1 MAIDFGEIFNLSN
14 IGAVAKGL
22 DAADTEITNNRFKIR
37 NEELKAKRESLI
49 KRKNMNYEIDLKAY
63 AKEKDK
69 ADEIKSLN
77 AEGDIGSYNYATRW
91 LSITD
96 KNFKNY
102 DKTQQNSM
110 ISSLMT
116 SMSKN
121 KDADGKILAKNYVA
135 SGTSKEELELKYANQ
150 EAKINKIIT
159 DETLKAKE
167 KSFLIEKILGIK
179 EEETDVDAQIAAAL
193 KAEKKVEAE
202 ANSALT
208 ANVLSED
215 ALPSHIDS
223 DKFKKYKD
231 KVASINEKNI
241 WKNERDGVAR
251 FSFTST
257 LKANG
262 FDTKN
267 YVRFEDGKPVEFNI
281 SGDSY
286 GNAYEKIYSTK
297 HAENNTQDFSLKLYT
312 QNDDLGTL
320 ASNPKLSNSEL
331 HKDTQ
336 RIISDRAT
344 ENTVRSVE
352 SFSMVPL
359 AMVNDNNKLVYDG
372 KVYTL
377 TNNQLL
383 NGEAASAKTIYNK
396 IVGDFVTNLVKD
408 EGWASEDE
416 VHRAYS
422 GVQNGLTDG
431 HDKYVGLDN
440 YIKEQIIK
448 ELKLVPDS
456 DKKETTTTE
465 GTTVTGDKEPVDKL
479 PKKDKKTKSHIVVK
493 DGIIKDTTT
502 GHNESLD
509 SINENGKIDLLP
521 NHIKESKEFK
531 EWASK
536 NSIKENVA
544 PTIGEEPEYI
554 WKDVYVRGVKTRK
567 KVKNPNYIDTSPP
580 VVPKINKK
588 RVR

>member
-241 WKNERDGVAR
+241 WKTERDGVAR

-267 YVRFEDGKPVEFNI
+267 YVRFEDSKPVEFNI

-320 ASNPKLSNSEL
+320 ASNPKLSNAEI

-344 ENTVRSVE
+344 ENTVRGEE

-465 GTTVTGDKEPVDKL
+465 GKTTTENKEPVDTL

-493 DGIIKDTTT
+493 DGKITDTTT
-502 GHNESLD
+502 GESESLN
-509 SINENGKIDLLP
+509 SINDNGKIDLLP

-544 PTIGEEPEYI
+544 PTIGEQPEYI

>member
-202 ANSALT
+202 ENSALT

-241 WKNERDGVAR
+241 WKTERDGVAR

-267 YVRFEDGKPVEFNI
+267 YVRFEDSKPVEFNI

-408 EGWASEDE
+408 EGWAGEDE

-431 HDKYVGLDN
+431 HAKYAGLDN
-440 YIKEQIIK
+440 YIKEKIIK

-544 PTIGEEPEYI
+544 PTIGEQPEYI

-567 KVKNPNYIDTSPP
+567 KVKNPNYIDTSLPI
-580 VVPKINKK
+580 VPKINKK

>member
-1 MAIDFGEIFNLSN
+1 MAIDFGEIFNLSY

-77 AEGDIGSYNYATRW
+77 AEGDIGSHNYATRW

-167 KSFLIEKILGIK
+167 KSFLIEKILAIK

-202 ANSALT
+202 ENSALT

-320 ASNPKLSNSEL
+320 ASNPKLSNAEI

-344 ENTVRSVE
+344 ENTVRGEE

-408 EGWASEDE
+408 EGWAGEDE

-465 GTTVTGDKEPVDKL
+465 RTTVTGDKEPVDKL

-493 DGIIKDTTT
+493 DGKITDTTT
-502 GHNESLD
+502 GESESLN
-509 SINENGKIDLLP
+509 SINDNGKIDLLP

>member
-320 ASNPKLSNSEL
+320 ASNPKLSNAEI

-344 ENTVRSVE
+344 ENTVRGEE

-408 EGWASEDE
+408 EGWAGEDE

-544 PTIGEEPEYI
+544 PTIGEQPEYI

-567 KVKNPNYIDTSPP
+567 KVKNPNYIDTSLPI
-580 VVPKINKK
+580 VPKINKK

>member
-202 ANSALT
+202 ENSALT

-215 ALPSHIDS
+215 SLPSHIDT

-241 WKNERDGVAR
+241 WKTERDGVAR

-320 ASNPKLSNSEL
+320 ASNPKLSNAEI

-344 ENTVRSVE
+344 ENTVRGEE

-408 EGWASEDE
+408 EGWAGEDE

-431 HDKYVGLDN
+431 HAKYAGLDN
-440 YIKEQIIK
+440 YIKEKIIK

-465 GTTVTGDKEPVDKL
+465 GKTTTENKEPVDTL

-493 DGIIKDTTT
+493 DGKITDTTT
-502 GHNESLD
+502 GESESLN
-509 SINENGKIDLLP
+509 SINDNGKIDLLP

-544 PTIGEEPEYI
+544 PTIGEQPEYI

>member
-179 EEETDVDAQIAAAL
+179 EEETDVDDQIAAAL

-231 KVASINEKNI
+231 KVAEINGKNI
-241 WKNERDGVAR
+241 WKNERDGVSR

-267 YVRFEDGKPVEFNI
+267 YVRFEDSKPVEFNI

-320 ASNPKLSNSEL
+320 ASNPKLSNAEI

-344 ENTVRSVE
+344 ENTVRGEE

-408 EGWASEDE
+408 EGWAGEDE

-544 PTIGEEPEYI
+544 PTIGEQPEYI

-567 KVKNPNYIDTSPP
+567 KVKNPNYIDTSLPI
-580 VVPKINKK
+580 VPKINKK

>member
-202 ANSALT
+202 ENSALT

-215 ALPSHIDS
+215 SLPSHIDT

-241 WKNERDGVAR
+241 WKTERDGVAR

-320 ASNPKLSNSEL
+320 ASNPKLSNAEI

-344 ENTVRSVE
+344 ENTVRGEE

-408 EGWASEDE
+408 EGWAGEDE

-431 HDKYVGLDN
+431 HAKYAGLDN

-465 GTTVTGDKEPVDKL
+465 GKTTTENKEPVDTL

-493 DGIIKDTTT
+493 DGKITDTTT
-502 GHNESLD
+502 GESESLN
-509 SINENGKIDLLP
+509 SINDNGKIDLLP

-544 PTIGEEPEYI
+544 PTIGEQPEYI

-567 KVKNPNYIDTSPP
+567 KVKNPNYIDTSLPI
-580 VVPKINKK
+580 VPKINKK

>member
-202 ANSALT
+202 ENSALT

-215 ALPSHIDS
+215 SLPSHIDT

-241 WKNERDGVAR
+241 WKTERDGVAR

-320 ASNPKLSNSEL
+320 ASNPKLSNAEI

-344 ENTVRSVE
+344 ENTVRGEE

-383 NGEAASAKTIYNK
+383 NGETASAKTIYNK

-408 EGWASEDE
+408 EGWAGEDE

-567 KVKNPNYIDTSPP
+567 KVKNPNYIDTSLPI
-580 VVPKINKK
+580 VPKINKK

>member
-202 ANSALT
+202 ENSALT

-215 ALPSHIDS
+215 SLPSHIDT

-241 WKNERDGVAR
+241 WKTERDGVAR

-267 YVRFEDGKPVEFNI
+267 YVRFEDSKPVEFNI

-383 NGEAASAKTIYNK
+383 NGETASAKTIYNK

-431 HDKYVGLDN
+431 HAKYAGLDN
-440 YIKEQIIK
+440 YIKEKIIK

-567 KVKNPNYIDTSPP
+567 KVKNPNYIDTSLPI
-580 VVPKINKK
+580 VPKINKK

>member
-179 EEETDVDAQIAAAL
+179 EEETDLFAQIAAAL

-202 ANSALT
+202 ENSALT

-215 ALPSHIDS
+215 SLPSHIDT

-241 WKNERDGVAR
+241 WKTERDGVAR

-320 ASNPKLSNSEL
+320 ASNPKLSNAEI

-344 ENTVRSVE
+344 ENTVRGEE

-408 EGWASEDE
+408 EGWAGEDE

-465 GTTVTGDKEPVDKL
+465 GKTTTENKEPVDTL

-493 DGIIKDTTT
+493 DGKITDTTT
-502 GHNESLD
+502 GESESLN
-509 SINENGKIDLLP
+509 SINDNGKIDLLP

>member
-179 EEETDVDAQIAAAL
+179 EEETDIDAQIAAAL

-202 ANSALT
+202 ENSALT
-208 ANVLSED
+208 VNVLSED
-215 ALPSHIDS
+215 SLTSHIDT

-241 WKNERDGVAR
+241 WKTERDGVAR

-267 YVRFEDGKPVEFNI
+267 YVRFEDSKPVEFNI

-383 NGEAASAKTIYNK
+383 NGETASAKTIYNK

-408 EGWASEDE
+408 EGWAGEDE

-431 HDKYVGLDN
+431 HAKYAGLDN
-440 YIKEQIIK
+440 YIKEKIIK

-544 PTIGEEPEYI
+544 PTIGEQPEYI

-567 KVKNPNYIDTSPP
+567 KVKNPNYIDTSLPI
-580 VVPKINKK
+580 VPKINKK

>member
-241 WKNERDGVAR
+241 WKTERDGVAR

-267 YVRFEDGKPVEFNI
+267 YVRFEDSKPVEFNI

-320 ASNPKLSNSEL
+320 ASNPKLSNAEI

-344 ENTVRSVE
+344 ENTVRGEE

-408 EGWASEDE
+408 EGWAGEDE

-431 HDKYVGLDN
+431 HAKYAGLDN
-440 YIKEQIIK
+440 YIKEKIIK

>member
-202 ANSALT
+202 ENSALT

-215 ALPSHIDS
+215 SLPSHIDT

-241 WKNERDGVAR
+241 WKTERDGVAR

-267 YVRFEDGKPVEFNI
+267 YVRFEDSKPVEFNI

-431 HDKYVGLDN
+431 HAKYAGLDN
-440 YIKEQIIK
+440 YIKEKIIK

-493 DGIIKDTTT
+493 DGKITDTTT
-502 GHNESLD
+502 GESESLN
-509 SINENGKIDLLP
+509 SINDNGKIDLLP

-544 PTIGEEPEYI
+544 PTIGEQPEYI

-567 KVKNPNYIDTSPP
+567 KVKNPNYIDTSLPI
-580 VVPKINKK
+580 VPKINKK

>member
-202 ANSALT
+202 ENSALT

-215 ALPSHIDS
+215 SLPSHIDT

-241 WKNERDGVAR
+241 WKTERDGVAR

-320 ASNPKLSNSEL
+320 ASNPKLSNAEI

-344 ENTVRSVE
+344 ENTVRGEE

-408 EGWASEDE
+408 EGWAGEDE

-544 PTIGEEPEYI
+544 PTIGEQPEYI

>member
-202 ANSALT
+202 ENSALT

-320 ASNPKLSNSEL
+320 ASNPKLSNAEI

-344 ENTVRSVE
+344 ENTVRGEE

-408 EGWASEDE
+408 EGWAGEDE

-431 HDKYVGLDN
+431 HAKYAGLDN
-440 YIKEQIIK
+440 YIKEKIIK

-465 GTTVTGDKEPVDKL
+465 GKTTTENKEPVDTL

-493 DGIIKDTTT
+493 DGKITDTTT
-502 GHNESLD
+502 GESESLN
-509 SINENGKIDLLP
+509 SINDNGKIDLLP

-544 PTIGEEPEYI
+544 PTIGEQPEYI

-567 KVKNPNYIDTSPP
+567 KVKNPNYIDTSLPI
-580 VVPKINKK
+580 VPKINKK

>member
-77 AEGDIGSYNYATRW
+77 AEGDIGSHNYATRW

-179 EEETDVDAQIAAAL
+179 EEETDIDAQIAAAL

-202 ANSALT
+202 ENSALT

-241 WKNERDGVAR
+241 WKTERDGVAR

-267 YVRFEDGKPVEFNI
+267 YVRFEDSKPVEFNI

-320 ASNPKLSNSEL
+320 ASNPKLSNAEI

-408 EGWASEDE
+408 EGWAGEDE

-431 HDKYVGLDN
+431 HAKYAGLDN
-440 YIKEQIIK
+440 YIKEKIIK

-544 PTIGEEPEYI
+544 PTIGEQPEYI

-567 KVKNPNYIDTSPP
+567 KVKNPNYIDTSLPI
-580 VVPKINKK
+580 VPKINKK

>member
-231 KVASINEKNI
+231 KVAEINGKNI
-241 WKNERDGVAR
+241 WKNERDGVSR

-267 YVRFEDGKPVEFNI
+267 YVRFEDSKPVEFNI

-383 NGEAASAKTIYNK
+383 NGETASAKTIYNK

-431 HDKYVGLDN
+431 HAKYAGLDN
-440 YIKEQIIK
+440 YIKEKIIK

-544 PTIGEEPEYI
+544 PTIGEQPEYI

>member
-202 ANSALT
+202 ENSALT

-215 ALPSHIDS
+215 SLPSHIDT

-241 WKNERDGVAR
+241 WKTERDGVAR

-320 ASNPKLSNSEL
+320 ASNPKLSNAEI

-344 ENTVRSVE
+344 ENTVRGEE

-408 EGWASEDE
+408 EGWAGEDE

-465 GTTVTGDKEPVDKL
+465 GKTTTENKEPVDTL

-493 DGIIKDTTT
+493 DGKITDTTT
-502 GHNESLD
+502 GESESLN
-509 SINENGKIDLLP
+509 SINDNGKIDLLP

-544 PTIGEEPEYI
+544 PTIGEQPEYI

>member
-215 ALPSHIDS
+215 SLPSHIDT

-241 WKNERDGVAR
+241 WKTERDGVAR

-344 ENTVRSVE
+344 ENTVRGEE

-431 HDKYVGLDN
+431 HAKYAGLDN
-440 YIKEQIIK
+440 YIKEKIIK

-544 PTIGEEPEYI
+544 PTIGEQPEYI

-567 KVKNPNYIDTSPP
+567 KVKNPNYIDTSLPI
-580 VVPKINKK
+580 VPKINKK

>member
-202 ANSALT
+202 ENSALT

-241 WKNERDGVAR
+241 WKTERDGVAR

-383 NGEAASAKTIYNK
+383 NGETASAKTIYNK

-431 HDKYVGLDN
+431 HAKYAGLDN
-440 YIKEQIIK
+440 YIKEKIIK

-544 PTIGEEPEYI
+544 PTIGEQPEYI

-567 KVKNPNYIDTSPP
+567 KVKNPNYIDTSLPI
-580 VVPKINKK
+580 VPKINKK

>member
-231 KVASINEKNI
+231 KVAEINGKNI
-241 WKNERDGVAR
+241 WKNERDGVSR

-267 YVRFEDGKPVEFNI
+267 YVRFEDSKPVEFNI

-383 NGEAASAKTIYNK
+383 NGETASAKTIYNK

-431 HDKYVGLDN
+431 HAKYAGLDN
-440 YIKEQIIK
+440 YIKEKIIK

-465 GTTVTGDKEPVDKL
+465 GKTTTENKEPVDTL

-493 DGIIKDTTT
+493 DGKITDTTT
-502 GHNESLD
+502 GESESLN

>member
-231 KVASINEKNI
+231 KVAEINGKNI
-241 WKNERDGVAR
+241 WKNERDGVSR

-267 YVRFEDGKPVEFNI
+267 YVRFEDSKPVEFNI

-383 NGEAASAKTIYNK
+383 NGETASAKTIYNK

>member
-202 ANSALT
+202 ENSALT

-215 ALPSHIDS
+215 SLPSHIDT

-241 WKNERDGVAR
+241 WKTERDGVAR

-320 ASNPKLSNSEL
+320 ASNPKLSNAEI

-344 ENTVRSVE
+344 ENTVRGEE

-408 EGWASEDE
+408 EGWAGEDE

-431 HDKYVGLDN
+431 HAKYAGLDN
-440 YIKEQIIK
+440 YIKEKIIK

>member
-202 ANSALT
+202 ENSALT

-215 ALPSHIDS
+215 SLPSHIDT

-241 WKNERDGVAR
+241 WKTERDGVAR

-267 YVRFEDGKPVEFNI
+267 YVRFEDSKPVEFNI

-383 NGEAASAKTIYNK
+383 NGETASAKTIYNK

-431 HDKYVGLDN
+431 HAKYAGLDN
-440 YIKEQIIK
+440 YIKEKIIK

-544 PTIGEEPEYI
+544 PTIGEQPEYI

>member
-1 MAIDFGEIFNLSN
+1 MAIDFGAIFNLSN

-77 AEGDIGSYNYATRW
+77 AEGDIGSHNYATRW

-202 ANSALT
+202 ENSALT

-320 ASNPKLSNSEL
+320 ASNPKLSNAEI

-344 ENTVRSVE
+344 ENTVRGEE

-377 TNNQLL
+377 TNNQ
-383 NGEAASAKTIYNK
+383 
-396 IVGDFVTNLVKD
+396 
-408 EGWASEDE
+408 
-416 VHRAYS
+416 
-422 GVQNGLTDG
+422 
-431 HDKYVGLDN
+431 
-440 YIKEQIIK
+440 
-448 ELKLVPDS
+448 
-456 DKKETTTTE
+456 
-465 GTTVTGDKEPVDKL
+465 
-479 PKKDKKTKSHIVVK
+479 
-493 DGIIKDTTT
+493 
-502 GHNESLD
+502 
-509 SINENGKIDLLP
+509 
-521 NHIKESKEFK
+521 
-531 EWASK
+531 
-536 NSIKENVA
+536 
-544 PTIGEEPEYI
+544 
-554 WKDVYVRGVKTRK
+554 
-567 KVKNPNYIDTSPP
+567 
-580 VVPKINKK
+580 
-588 RVR
+588 

>member
-202 ANSALT
+202 ENSALT

-215 ALPSHIDS
+215 SLPSHIDT

-241 WKNERDGVAR
+241 WKTERDGVAR

-320 ASNPKLSNSEL
+320 ASNPKLSNAEI

-344 ENTVRSVE
+344 ENTVRGEE

-408 EGWASEDE
+408 EGWAGEDE

-431 HDKYVGLDN
+431 HAKYAGLDN
-440 YIKEQIIK
+440 YIKEKIIK

-544 PTIGEEPEYI
+544 PTIGEQPEYI

>member
-231 KVASINEKNI
+231 KVAEINGKNI
-241 WKNERDGVAR
+241 WKNERDGVSR

-408 EGWASEDE
+408 EGWAGEDE

-431 HDKYVGLDN
+431 HAKYAGLDN
-440 YIKEQIIK
+440 YIKEKIIK

-544 PTIGEEPEYI
+544 PTIGEQPEYI

>member
-202 ANSALT
+202 ENSALT

-241 WKNERDGVAR
+241 WKTERDGVAR

-267 YVRFEDGKPVEFNI
+267 YVRFEDSKPVEFNI

-408 EGWASEDE
+408 EGWAGEDE

-465 GTTVTGDKEPVDKL
+465 GKTTTENKEPVDTL

-493 DGIIKDTTT
+493 DGKITDTTT
-502 GHNESLD
+502 GESESLN
-509 SINENGKIDLLP
+509 SINDNGKIDLLP

-567 KVKNPNYIDTSPP
+567 KVKNPNYIDTSLPI
-580 VVPKINKK
+580 VPKINKK

>member
-77 AEGDIGSYNYATRW
+77 AEGDIGSHNYATRW

-202 ANSALT
+202 ENSALT

-215 ALPSHIDS
+215 SLPSHIDT

-241 WKNERDGVAR
+241 WKTERDGVAR

-320 ASNPKLSNSEL
+320 ASNPKLSNAEI

-344 ENTVRSVE
+344 ENTVRGEE

-383 NGEAASAKTIYNK
+383 NGETASAKTIYNK

-408 EGWASEDE
+408 EGWAGEDE

-431 HDKYVGLDN
+431 HAKYAGLDN

-544 PTIGEEPEYI
+544 PTIGEQPEYI

-567 KVKNPNYIDTSPP
+567 KVKNPNYIDTSLPI
-580 VVPKINKK
+580 VPKINKK

>member
-193 KAEKKVEAE
+193 KAEKNVEAE

-231 KVASINEKNI
+231 NVAEINGKNI

-320 ASNPKLSNSEL
+320 ASNPKLSNAEI

-344 ENTVRSVE
+344 ENTVRGEE

-383 NGEAASAKTIYNK
+383 NGETASAKTIYNK

-465 GTTVTGDKEPVDKL
+465 GKTTTENKEPVDTL

-493 DGIIKDTTT
+493 DGKITDTTT
-502 GHNESLD
+502 GESESLN
-509 SINENGKIDLLP
+509 SINDNGKIDLLP

-544 PTIGEEPEYI
+544 PTIGEQPEYI

>member
-231 KVASINEKNI
+231 KVAEINGKNI
-241 WKNERDGVAR
+241 WKNERDGVSR

-267 YVRFEDGKPVEFNI
+267 YVRFEDSKPVEFNI

-383 NGEAASAKTIYNK
+383 NGETASAKTIYNK

-431 HDKYVGLDN
+431 HAKYAGLDN
-440 YIKEQIIK
+440 YIKEKIIK

-465 GTTVTGDKEPVDKL
+465 GTTVTEDKEPVDKL

-493 DGIIKDTTT
+493 DGKITDTTT
-502 GHNESLD
+502 GESESLN
-509 SINENGKIDLLP
+509 SINDNGKIDLLP

>member
-202 ANSALT
+202 ENSALT

-297 HAENNTQDFSLKLYT
+297 HAENNTQDLSLKLYT

-320 ASNPKLSNSEL
+320 ASNPKLSNAEI

-344 ENTVRSVE
+344 ENTVRGEE

-383 NGEAASAKTIYNK
+383 NGETASAKTIYNK

-431 HDKYVGLDN
+431 HAKYAGLDN
-440 YIKEQIIK
+440 YIKEKIIK

-465 GTTVTGDKEPVDKL
+465 GKTTTENKEPVDTL

-544 PTIGEEPEYI
+544 PTIGEQPEYI

>member
-202 ANSALT
+202 ENSALT

-241 WKNERDGVAR
+241 WKTERDGVAR

-267 YVRFEDGKPVEFNI
+267 YVRFEDSKPVEFNI

-320 ASNPKLSNSEL
+320 ASNPKLSNAEI

-344 ENTVRSVE
+344 ENTVRGEE

-408 EGWASEDE
+408 EGWAGEDE

-431 HDKYVGLDN
+431 HAKYAGLDN
-440 YIKEQIIK
+440 YIKEKIIK

-465 GTTVTGDKEPVDKL
+465 GKTTTENKEPVDTL

-493 DGIIKDTTT
+493 DGKITDTTT
-502 GHNESLD
+502 GESESLN
-509 SINENGKIDLLP
+509 SINDNGKIDLLP

-544 PTIGEEPEYI
+544 PTIGEQPEYI

-567 KVKNPNYIDTSPP
+567 KVKNPNYIDTSLPI
-580 VVPKINKK
+580 VPKINKK

>member
-102 DKTQQNSM
+102 DKTQQNAM

-202 ANSALT
+202 ENSALT

-215 ALPSHIDS
+215 SLPSHIDT

-320 ASNPKLSNSEL
+320 ASNPKLSNAEI

-344 ENTVRSVE
+344 ENTVRGEE

-431 HDKYVGLDN
+431 HAKYAGLDN
-440 YIKEQIIK
+440 YIKEKIIK

-544 PTIGEEPEYI
+544 PTIGEQPEYI

-567 KVKNPNYIDTSPP
+567 KVKNPNYIDTSLPI
-580 VVPKINKK
+580 VPKINKK

>member
-231 KVASINEKNI
+231 KVAEINGKNI
-241 WKNERDGVAR
+241 WKNERDGVSR

-320 ASNPKLSNSEL
+320 ASNPKLSNAEI

-344 ENTVRSVE
+344 ENTVRGEE

-431 HDKYVGLDN
+431 HAKYAGLDN
-440 YIKEQIIK
+440 YIKEKIIK

>member
-231 KVASINEKNI
+231 KVAEINGKNI
-241 WKNERDGVAR
+241 WKNERAGVSR

-267 YVRFEDGKPVEFNI
+267 YVRFEDSKPVEFNI

-320 ASNPKLSNSEL
+320 ASNPKLSNAEI

-344 ENTVRSVE
+344 ENTVRGEE

-383 NGEAASAKTIYNK
+383 NGETASAKTIYNK

-465 GTTVTGDKEPVDKL
+465 GKTTTENKEPVDTL